1 MMVGKSGEIREKKE
15 EKGKKIVFLFLNY
28 WCIMKSALID
38 AVYNF
43 WQIVQKIQI
52 MRGNRKT
59 NIKEQENGK
68 PV

>member
-1 MMVGKSGEIREKKE
+1 
-15 EKGKKIVFLFLNY
+15 
-28 WCIMKSALID
+28 MKSALID
-38 AVYNF
+38 ALYNF

-52 MRGNRKT
+52 VRGNRKT

>member
-1 MMVGKSGEIREKKE
+1 
-15 EKGKKIVFLFLNY
+15 
-28 WCIMKSALID
+28 MKSALID

-52 MRGNRKT
+52 VRGNRNT
-59 NIKEQENGK
+59 NLKEQENEK